1 MKKKKKFVELDAKYY
16 IEKEPLIITKKIQKI
31 DGKVN
36 LFTLPSISFY
46 VMKIENNFNKYKF
59 SIYNKANFEL
69 IQELNYYNYIL
80 NKIEIMNENAIILY
94 GKHMEIWTKNQNNL
108 FIKNKTISINI
119 TSNILINSKSSLLLY
134 AEPDGILVWQIK
146 ENIPQN
152 IITNIKMQYN
162 KTNLFFIN
170 NEELLGV
177 HINDDYSYIYFFQ
190 MKDFTIVKKMNIT
203 EKVGKDFL
211 LESYDKS
218 YIAKINEN
226 RIFYIYSK
234 PSKNKT
240 FFLTIKIPGFVI
252 EQQKKNFYSNFTI
265 YKNYIIF
272 YYWNKKIK
280 VFENSKCKFVQEIY
294 NKDFYSMIHL
304 KDNYLLGLMEKYFNA
319 PEKTLVMFRLNLFK
333 E

>member
-1 MKKKKKFVELDAKYY
+1 MKKKKQFVELDTKYY
-16 IEKEPLIITKKIQKI
+16 FEPLIITKKIQNISDDAK
-31 DGKVN
+31 
-36 LFTLPSISFY
+36 LFTLPSISFFVVKNGY
-46 VMKIENNFNKYKF
+46 KY
-59 SIYNKANFEL
+59 SLYNKENFEL
-69 IQELNYYNYIL
+69 IQDLNYNYCNYIL

-94 GKHMEIWTKNQNNL
+94 GDHMEIWTKNQNNL

-119 TSNILINSKSSLLLY
+119 ITSNILINSKSSLLLY
-134 AEPDGILVWQIK
+134 AETDGILVWQIK

-177 HINDDYSYIYFFQ
+177 HLFHNCCSYIYFFQ

-203 EKVGKDFL
+203 EKAGEDS
-211 LESYDKS
+211 SYEIP
-218 YIAKINEN
+218 YIPYISKINEN

-234 PSKNKT
+234 YSKLGKNKYKT

-265 YKNYIIF
+265 YKIILYF
-272 YYWNKKIK
+272 IIGIKKLR
-280 VFENSKCKFVQEIY
+280 F
-294 NKDFYSMIHL
+294 L
-304 KDNYLLGLMEKYFNA
+304 KIVNA
-319 PEKTLVMFRLNLFK
+319 NLFK
-333 E
+333 KYIIKTFIL

>member
-1 MKKKKKFVELDAKYY
+1 MKKKKQFVELDTKYY

-46 VMKIENNFNKYKF
+46 VMKIENNFDKYKF
-59 SIYNKANFEL
+59 SIYNKENFEL

-94 GKHMEIWTKNQNNL
+94 GDHMEIWTKNKSNL
-108 FIKNKTISINI
+108 FIKNKTITINI

-134 AEPDGILVWQIK
+134 AESDGILVWQIK

-177 HINDDYSYIYFFQ
+177 HLFHNCCSYIYFFQ

-203 EKVGKDFL
+203 EKAGEDS
-211 LESYDKS
+211 SYEIP
-218 YIAKINEN
+218 YISKINEN

-234 PSKNKT
+234 PYKNKT
-240 FFLTIKIPGFVI
+240 LFLTIKIPGFVI
-252 EQQKKNFYSNFTI
+252 EQKKKNFYSDFII

-272 YYWNKKIK
+272 YNWNKKIK
-280 VFENSKCKFVQEIY
+280 VFENSKCKLVREIY
-294 NKDFYSMIHL
+294 TKGFFSMIHL
-304 KDNYLLGLMEKYFNA
+304 KDNYLLGSMEEYLRA
-319 PEKTLVMFRLNLFK
+319 THKTLVMFQLNL
-333 E
+333 

>member
-1 MKKKKKFVELDAKYY
+1 MKKKKQFVDLDTKYY
-16 IEKEPLIITKKIQKI
+16 YKPLIITKKIQKFLG
-31 DGKVN
+31 DVK
-36 LFTLPSISFY
+36 LFTLPSISFF
-46 VMKIENNFNKYKF
+46 VVKIGGRKY
-59 SIYNKANFEL
+59 SIYNKENLEL
-69 IQELNYYNYIL
+69 IQELNCDYML
-80 NKIEIMNENAIILY
+80 NNIEIMNENAIILY
-94 GKHMEIWTKNQNNL
+94 GDHMQIWTKNQNNL

-177 HINDDYSYIYFFQ
+177 HINDYYPYIYFFQ

-203 EKVGKDFL
+203 EKAGIP
-211 LESYDKS
+211 
-218 YIAKINEN
+218 YISKINEN

-234 PSKNKT
+234 YSKLGKNKYKT

-252 EQQKKNFYSNFTI
+252 EQKKEISYSHFTI

-272 YYWNKKIK
+272 YTDRKIK
-280 VFENSKCKFVQEIY
+280 VYENNKCKLVREIHS
-294 NKDFYSMIHL
+294 KGFLSMIHL
-304 KDNYLLGLMEKYFNA
+304 KDNYLLGSMTEYAYTQEPTL
-319 PEKTLVMFRLNLFK
+319 LVMFQLNL
-333 E
+333 